1 MPTYSYRLPG
11 PNGGYHTTW
20 LTDEQFTFFANHIP
34 VQPRDFNA
42 LMRYYAPPPEFG
54 SIEEW
59 IANFDAWATSVLTGE
74 RDDELWARRQIGPVA
89 IQNIKRAL
97 RVSRGLPEPAPPPA
111 QPQPGPA
118 SKENKIAGKPSGVSF
133 SIHVSDPYHAA
144 ALGHIADMLDGQIA
158 DRLVVEWLAYI
169 LDHFVDSNCVW
180 DTEDDA
186 VDGLIQAMEKTI
198 KFLRTE

>member
-1 MPTYSYRLPG
+1 MATLTQEEIKTLQRQVKEFRLMR
-11 PNGGYHTTW
+11 NK
-20 LTDEQFTFFANHIP
+20 LMDLHIP
-34 VQPRDFNA
+34 IRVATAITQHGTSELKYALVSDFDQWSA
-42 LMRYYAPPPEFG
+42 DVLAGKYD
-54 SIEEW
+54 EELSA
-59 IANFDAWATSVLTGE
+59 IRN
-74 RDDELWARRQIGPVA
+74 IGPRG
-89 IQNIKRAL
+89 ISQLKDNLRKIKP
-97 RVSRGLPEPAPPPA
+97 GTCFPKPEDHIAPPPA